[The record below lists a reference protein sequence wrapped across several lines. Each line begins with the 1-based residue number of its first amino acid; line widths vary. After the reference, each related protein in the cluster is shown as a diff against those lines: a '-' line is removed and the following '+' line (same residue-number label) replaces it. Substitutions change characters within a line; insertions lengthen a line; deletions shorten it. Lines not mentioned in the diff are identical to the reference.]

1 MHMNIWQ
8 RNAENRKKKEKQGNV
23 TNMTKQDT
31 LQKIT
36 GQSKR

>member
-23 TNMTKQDT
+23 INMTKQDT